1 MRYLKVFLAAMTVMF
16 WAPSVMAATVVGIIS
31 ERSAAEMAA
40 GAHRF
45 LDHNP
50 DHRVLLRTPDQLA
63 TQSDQGS
70 YSWDYSRAE
79 DAPKSCFSNHYEI
92 LLLPDSA

>member
-63 TQSDQGS
+63 TQSDQQVLELLKN
-70 YSWDYSRAE
+70 A
-79 DAPKSCFSNHYEI
+79 DAIVLAAVFLSLIHI
-92 LLLPDSA
+92 